1 MIQLNQF
8 RLRQNTQTII
18 LALVLSGFLL
28 FSFATVP
35 VTAAEDCNPDE
46 AGICI
51 CDEAEGSDGE
61 TGAAQPIRI
70 FFTIL
75 SVLGPVFATLFFV
88 GMSVAGAAQLSDEY
102 KDDRRRVL
110 ILGFSVPIAI
120 SFLQVIGSELVGQPI
135 DCFFP

>member
-1 MIQLNQF
+1 MIQSSQF
-8 RLRQNTQTII
+8 RLPKMTRAII
-18 LALVLSGFLL
+18 LALVLSVFLV
-28 FSFATVP
+28 FSLGTVP
-35 VTAAEDCNPDE
+35 VVAAGDCNPDE

-61 TGAAQPIRI
+61 TGAAEPIRI

-88 GMSVAGAAQLSDEY
+88 GMSVAGAAQMKDEY

-120 SFLQVIGSELVGQPI
+120 SFLQVIGSELVGQRI

>member
-1 MIQLNQF
+1 MT
-8 RLRQNTQTII
+8 RAII
-18 LALVLSGFLL
+18 LALVLSVFLV
-28 FSFATVP
+28 FSLGTVP
-35 VTAAEDCNPDE
+35 VVAAGDCNPDE

-61 TGAAQPIRI
+61 TGAAEPIRI

-88 GMSVAGAAQLSDEY
+88 GMSVAGAAQMKDEY

-120 SFLQVIGSELVGQPI
+120 SFLQVIGSELVGQRI